1 MCAAIVLASWGIA
14 ARTYATSSGGGRYND
29 GLFASLIVAAMT
41 LTIGAAILVA
51 WAWRD
56 RLKPLLAALVS
67 VLAALSILCLAL
79 AINLRG

>member
-14 ARTYATSSGGGRYND
+14 ARTYATSGGGGYND